1 MLEFQSNKGG
11 EGGRGDDR
19 RRVFLMM
26 ALKLCNYVPYH
37 ICPSLFFFVRL
48 LRSYLLVGFTFA
60 G

>member
-1 MLEFQSNKGG
+1 MLEFQSNKVGAMI
-11 EGGRGDDR
+11 ED
-19 RRVFLMM
+19 VSFLMM